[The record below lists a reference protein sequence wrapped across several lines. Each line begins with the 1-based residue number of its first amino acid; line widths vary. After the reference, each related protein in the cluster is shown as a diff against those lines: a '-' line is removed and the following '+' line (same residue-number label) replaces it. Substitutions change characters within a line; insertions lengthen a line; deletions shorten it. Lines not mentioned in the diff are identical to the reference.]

1 MAKRN
6 KDENIHDDG
15 TYVVKKN
22 RTESIIALVVCVL
35 IAFAIW
41 VYAKNTELR
50 EDGADK
56 GASQDQH
63 TQQNVGSDAS
73 GS

>member
-6 KDENIHDDG
+6 KDENVYDDG

-22 RTESIIALVVCVL
+22 RKESIIALIVCIL

-41 VYAKNTELR
+41 VYAKNAEIREANEQPPVSEPTTEQGDVA
-50 EDGADK
+50 EG
-56 GASQDQH
+56 
-63 TQQNVGSDAS
+63 
-73 GS
+73 